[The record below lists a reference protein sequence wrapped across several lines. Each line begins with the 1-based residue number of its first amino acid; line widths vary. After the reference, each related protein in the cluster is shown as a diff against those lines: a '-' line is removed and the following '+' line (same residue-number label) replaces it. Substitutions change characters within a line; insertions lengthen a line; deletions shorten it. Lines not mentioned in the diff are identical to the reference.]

1 MDGRSRGRGRGRG
14 RPRVDLSQIWRDMSD
29 DELAPSEVAP
39 VQRTRL
45 QISQAANAA
54 KKRKPQERESI
65 EHDAKLAEVRRE
77 VHARNP
83 P

>member
-1 MDGRSRGRGRGRG
+1 
-14 RPRVDLSQIWRDMSD
+14 MSD

-54 KKRKPQERESI
+54 KKRKQQERESI
-65 EHDAKLAEVRRE
+65 EDHAKLAEVRRE
-77 VHARNP
+77 VHASNP